1 MHRRAK
7 AFEERARDEY
17 DFAVEV
23 HEFPEG
29 TKTAVEAADAI
40 GCDVAQIASSLVF
53 STPKPIVV
61 VTSGANR
68 VSEAK
73 LAALCGVSEDEVA
86 MADADTVRETVGWSI
101 GGVPPFCHDT
111 AVPVY
116 MDETLREFGTV
127 WAAAGTPEAVFPI
140 TPDRLREFADARPA
154 DVAE

>member
-1 MHRRAK
+1 MHRRAA
-7 AFEERARDEY
+7 AFAERAEEEY
-17 DFAVEV
+17 GLTVDV
-23 HEFPEG
+23 HEFPDG
-29 TKTAVEAADAI
+29 TRTASDAAAAI

-53 STPKPIVV
+53 AAPEPVVV

-73 LAALCGVSEDEVA
+73 LATIHDVDESTVA
-86 MADADTVRETVGWSI
+86 MADADAVRETVGWSI

-111 AVPVY
+111 SVPVY
-116 MDETLREFGTV
+116 LDETLQAFDTV

-140 TPDRLREFADARPA
+140 APERLRELADARPV

>member
-1 MHRRAK
+1 MHPRAQ
-7 AFEERARDEY
+7 AFTERASDEY
-17 DFAVEV
+17 DLEVDV

-29 TKTAVEAADAI
+29 TKTAAEAADAI

-53 STPKPIVV
+53 SVSEPVVV

-73 LAALCGVSEDEVA
+73 LAALCGVSEADIG
-86 MADADTVRETVGWSI
+86 MADAETVRETVGWSI

-116 MDETLREFGTV
+116 MDETLSNFETV

-140 TPDRLREFADARPA
+140 APDRLREFATAHPA